1 MKIST
6 YFCTNFQ
13 FLKALSFQ
21 NVYPFVVTFL
31 FSTSVFAIEESDYR
45 SQVLKEVLNAL
56 SDKDKELAEQLVDI
70 RLEQEKKL
78 GISSSLKPSKTQEE
92 TINRVPTESKSIEPQ
107 KSDASVEPKN
117 LFPTDGTKDFYI
129 AVGNRYVI
137 GYSFVKSE
145 SIGFRTEVS
154 GSSKSDA
161 NKYVDGTSY
170 DSYQKNTSIST
181 YLDWYPFSS
190 NFRIAGGVN
199 VNDMRTKLN
208 GSSNS
213 VVNINGK
220 QVSLGANTFNV
231 ELKFPVVT
239 PYVGFGFIDRKT
251 DSLGLSF
258 FGDVGLMLGKYS
270 ATATTTLISAQ
281 SVTSSDVDTELN
293 NLRKSLYKYSFVP
306 AANFGLTYRYQ

>member
-6 YFCTNFQ
+6 YSCTNFQ

-45 SQVLKEVLNAL
+45 SQVLKEVLNVL

-137 GYSFVKSE
+137 GYSFRKSE

-258 FGDVGLMLGKYS
+258 FGDVGLLLGKYN